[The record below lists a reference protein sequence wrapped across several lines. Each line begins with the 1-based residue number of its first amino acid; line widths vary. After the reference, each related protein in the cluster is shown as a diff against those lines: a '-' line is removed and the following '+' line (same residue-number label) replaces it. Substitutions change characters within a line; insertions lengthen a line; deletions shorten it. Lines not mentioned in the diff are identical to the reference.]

1 MVCEHLL
8 PVCRFPFHFVN
19 DFFCCAK
26 ASKFDY
32 VSFVIFIF
40 ISIALE
46 DWPKKT
52 LLPFMSEDA
61 FAYVVF

>member
-1 MVCEHLL
+1 MVSKYFL
-8 PVCRFPFHFVN
+8 PVHRFPFRFAY

-52 LLPFMSEDA
+52 LLQFMSESA